1 MKPLILP
8 DYSQFGIVDPKR
20 GQVFA
25 SDATLLGNFLKEV
38 IVLNEHSRNFR
49 LFGPDE
55 TQSNRLGAGKEID
68 SEKYLILTFL
78 PTQLP
83 LTFVPTFQ
91 INFQCLM

>member
-25 SDATLLGNFLKEV
+25 SDAALLGNFLKEV

-55 TQSNRLGAGKEID
+55 TKSNRLGAGKKID
-68 SEKYLILTFL
+68 PEKNLRLTFL
-78 PTQLP
+78 PTHIP
-83 LTFVPTFQ
+83 LTCVPSFQ